1 MAAQMFEGTQHAAVY
16 LKYRFAPGKELKD
29 TILNY
34 LQEKAPS
41 CTQLAVDVGCGSGQ
55 GTAFLAERF
64 TKVVGTDISHAQIQ
78 EATAAPSPPNI
89 SYLVCP
95 AEELPFEDASVDF
108 LASFTAAHWFDIGKF
123 MNEAKRVLR
132 PGGCVAI
139 STYTTDMSLHYGDC
153 SEKLTQIFREA
164 WDQLLKYSHSRVK
177 HVLEDYKE
185 IFEALPFPDKKRI
198 TNIYDKIPMTVA
210 GVAGYLE
217 SASPY
222 QVFMKSDPEAA
233 KTLLPGMEKRLLET
247 MGAPSRDTLLEFWVR
262 NDAWGNRRCSDRGE
276 KRKEPS
282 PTAT

>member
-1 MAAQMFEGTQHAAVY
+1 MATQMFEGTQHAAVY

-29 TILNY
+29 IILAY

-55 GTAFLAERF
+55 GTAFLADRF
-64 TKVVGTDISHAQIQ
+64 AKVVGTDISQAQIQ
-78 EATAAPSPPNI
+78 EAKAAPSPPNI

-95 AEELPFEDASVDF
+95 AEELPFEDGSVDL

-123 MNEAKRVLR
+123 MNEVKRVLR

-139 STYTTDMSLHYGDC
+139 STYTIDMSLHYRDC

-164 WDQLLKYSHSRVK
+164 WDQLLKYSHSRIK

-210 GVAGYLE
+210 GVVGYLE

-222 QVFMKSDPEAA
+222 QVFMKNDPEAA

-247 MGAPSRDTLLEFWVR
+247 MGAPSRDTPLEFWVR
-262 NDAWGNRRCSDRGE
+262 HVCILGH
-276 KRKEPS
+276 KE
-282 PTAT
+282 A

>member
-1 MAAQMFEGTQHAAVY
+1 MAAQMFEGTQHAAIY

-29 TILNY
+29 TILAY

-64 TKVVGTDISHAQIQ
+64 AKVVGTDISQAQIQ
-78 EATAAPSPPNI
+78 EARTAPSPPNI

-95 AEELPFEDASVDF
+95 AEELPFEDASVDL
-108 LASFTAAHWFDIGKF
+108 LASFTAAHWFDTGKF

-139 STYTTDMSLHYGDC
+139 STYTADMSLHYGDC

-210 GVAGYLE
+210 GVVGYLE

-233 KTLLPGMEKRLLET
+233 KTLLPRMEKRLLET
-247 MGAPSRDTLLEFWVR
+247 MGAASRDTPLEFWVR
-262 NDAWGNRRCSDRGE
+262 HVCILGH
-276 KRKEPS
+276 KE
-282 PTAT
+282 A